1 MSEILKKIIEALPD
15 DSAVSDVGIYL
26 HATAVSSLGLGLA
39 YTFPRR
45 LLDGA
50 GDRMEIVAGG
60 GKLTSF
66 CARDLARYALSRHL
80 MEASVGVAAINSL
93 VAPPRGKTIERN
105 GVDLIMEAAAGRRLA
120 VIGHFPFI
128 ERVRPIVKTLWVL
141 ELDPQE
147 GDLPAAEAPNIL
159 PHADVVAITGTT
171 LINHTI
177 DNLLELSRGKKI
189 ILLGPS
195 TILSPVLF
203 DFGVSA
209 LCGINVVNQELVLR
223 HIKEGGSFR
232 QLPGVKYVSI
242 LS

>member
-1 MSEILKKIIEALPD
+1 
-15 DSAVSDVGIYL
+15 
-26 HATAVSSLGLGLA
+26 
-39 YTFPRR
+39 
-45 LLDGA
+45 
-50 GDRMEIVAGG
+50 
-60 GKLTSF
+60 
-66 CARDLARYALSRHL
+66 

-93 VAPPRGKTIERN
+93 VVPPRGKTIERN
-105 GVDLIMEAAAGRRLA
+105 GVDLIMEQAAGRRLA

-147 GDLPAAEAPNIL
+147 GDLPATEAPNIL

-189 ILLGPS
+189 IILGPS

-209 LCGINVVNQELVLR
+209 LCGINVLNQDLVLR